1 MKHLF
6 ALFVVLFALSACGKK
21 EEPAEPAA
29 ANEPAA
35 VEAPAETPDE
45 TATPAAG
52 TDPEE
57 TIQVVE
63 ESAAVEE
70 ADEGEAILLA
80 MADEDEA
87 PREWKFRE
95 GQHYERLVP
104 TQPIVGSA
112 DKIEVAEVFQYTC
125 PHCFTLDPAINQ
137 WADEL
142 DPDARF
148 VRLPAVFNRAAQVHA
163 QMYYTAELLASNG
176 ILDDFGQFH
185 TAAFNEIHRRGNR
198 LVSVDAI
205 ERLFAR
211 FGVSGED
218 FNKTW
223 NSFPVNQKMRV
234 GGDLVRR
241 YNVSSVP
248 MVVVNGKY
256 RVSNQ
261 ANLLEI
267 IDELLI
273 REGLR

>member
-1 MKHLF
+1 MKQLF
-6 ALFVVLFALSACGKK
+6 ALFVIVFALAACGKK
-21 EEPAEPAA
+21 EEVPETAA
-29 ANEPAA
+29 PEEPAA
-35 VEAPAETPDE
+35 VEAPADTADETPAAESGPDE
-45 TATPAAG
+45 TL
-52 TDPEE
+52 
-57 TIQVVE
+57 QVVE
-63 ESAAVEE
+63 ESAAVEV
-70 ADEGEAILLA
+70 ADEDEAIVLA
-80 MADEDEA
+80 MADGDEA
-87 PREWKFRE
+87 PREWKFKE

-104 TQPIVGSA
+104 TQPTVGSA

-125 PHCFTLDPAINQ
+125 PHCFSLDPTLSK

-148 VRLPAVFNRAAQVHA
+148 VRIPAVFNRAAQVHA

-176 ILDDFGQFH
+176 TLDDFGQFH

-205 ERLFAR
+205 ARLFAR
-211 FGVSGED
+211 FGVSQED
-218 FNKTW
+218 FDKAW

-234 GGDLVRR
+234 GADLARR

-248 MVVVNGKY
+248 TIVVNGKY

-267 IDELLI
+267 IDELLV

>member
-1 MKHLF
+1 MKQLF
-6 ALFVVLFALSACGKK
+6 ALFVIAFALAACGKK
-21 EEPAEPAA
+21 EEVPETAA
-29 ANEPAA
+29 PEEPAA
-35 VEAPAETPDE
+35 VEAPADTADETPAAESGPDE
-45 TATPAAG
+45 TL
-52 TDPEE
+52 
-57 TIQVVE
+57 QVVE
-63 ESAAVEE
+63 ESAAVEV
-70 ADEGEAILLA
+70 ADEDEAIVLA
-80 MADEDEA
+80 MADGDEA
-87 PREWKFRE
+87 PREWKFKE

-104 TQPIVGSA
+104 TQPTVGSA

-125 PHCFTLDPAINQ
+125 PHCFSLDPTLSK

-148 VRLPAVFNRAAQVHA
+148 VRIPAVFNRAAQVHA

-176 ILDDFGQFH
+176 TLDDFGQFH

-205 ERLFAR
+205 ARLFAR
-211 FGVSGED
+211 FGVSQED
-218 FNKTW
+218 FDKAW

-234 GGDLVRR
+234 GADLARR

-248 MVVVNGKY
+248 TIVVNGKY

-267 IDELLI
+267 IDELLV

>member
-6 ALFVVLFALSACGKK
+6 TLFIVLFALSACGNK
-21 EEPAEPAA
+21 EEPQEPAA
-29 ANEPAA
+29 ADEAAA
-35 VEAPAETPDE
+35 VEAPAKSVDE
-45 TATPAAG
+45 AATPAAEG
-52 TDPEE
+52 GQEDTL
-57 TIQVVE
+57 QVVE
-63 ESAAVEE
+63 ESAAVEV
-70 ADEGEAILLA
+70 
-80 MADEDEA
+80 ADEDEA
-87 PREWKFRE
+87 IVLAMADTDESPRDWKFKE

-104 TQPIVGSA
+104 TQPTVGSA

-125 PHCFTLDPAINQ
+125 PHCFTLDPTLSQ

-148 VRLPAVFNRAAQVHA
+148 VRIPAVFNRAAQVHA
-163 QMYYTAELLASNG
+163 QMFYTAELLASNG
-176 ILDDFGQFH
+176 TLEDFGQFH

-218 FNKTW
+218 FSKSW
-223 NSFPVNQKMRV
+223 NSFPVNQKLRV

-241 YNVSSVP
+241 YNVASVP
-248 MVVVNGKY
+248 TIVVNGKY

-261 ANLLEI
+261 ANLTEI

>member
-1 MKHLF
+1 MKQLF
-6 ALFVVLFALSACGKK
+6 ALFVIVFALAACGKK
-21 EEPAEPAA
+21 EEVPETAA
-29 ANEPAA
+29 PEEPAA
-35 VEAPAETPDE
+35 VEAPADTADETPAVESGPDE
-45 TATPAAG
+45 TL
-52 TDPEE
+52 
-57 TIQVVE
+57 QVVE
-63 ESAAVEE
+63 ESAAVEV
-70 ADEGEAILLA
+70 ADEDEAIVLA
-80 MADEDEA
+80 MADGDEA
-87 PREWKFRE
+87 PREWKFKE

-104 TQPIVGSA
+104 TQPTVGSA

-125 PHCFTLDPAINQ
+125 PHCFSLDPTLSK

-148 VRLPAVFNRAAQVHA
+148 VRIPAVFNRAAQVHA

-176 ILDDFGQFH
+176 TLDDFGQFH

-205 ERLFAR
+205 ARLFAR
-211 FGVSGED
+211 FGVSQED
-218 FNKTW
+218 FDKAW

-234 GGDLVRR
+234 GADLARR

-248 MVVVNGKY
+248 TIVVNGKY

-267 IDELLI
+267 IDELLV

>member
-6 ALFVVLFALSACGKK
+6 ALFVVLLALSACGKK
-21 EEPAEPAA
+21 DEAQVPAA
-29 ANEPAA
+29 TDEPVA
-35 VEAPAETPDE
+35 VEAPAEATDD
-45 TATPAAG
+45 TATPEAEAVQ
-52 TDPEE
+52 EE
-57 TIQVVE
+57 TIVVE

-70 ADEGEAILLA
+70 ADEDQAIVLA
-80 MADEDEA
+80 MADTDEA
-87 PREWKFRE
+87 PRDWKFKE
-95 GQHYERLVP
+95 GRDYERLVP

-125 PHCFTLDPAINQ
+125 PHCFTLDPSISQ
-137 WADEL
+137 WAGEL
-142 DPDARF
+142 DTDARF
-148 VRLPAVFNRAAQVHA
+148 VRIPAQFNRAAQVHA
-163 QMYYTAELLASNG
+163 QMFYTAELLASNG
-176 ILDDFGQFH
+176 TLEDFGQFH

-218 FNKTW
+218 FGKAW

-234 GGDLVRR
+234 GADLVRR
-241 YNVSSVP
+241 YNISSVP
-248 MVVVNGKY
+248 MIVVNGKY

-267 IDELLI
+267 IDELLA

>member
-6 ALFVVLFALSACGKK
+6 ALFVVLFAVSACGKK
-21 EEPAEPAA
+21 DEAPQPAA
-29 ANEPAA
+29 DEPAA
-35 VEAPAETPDE
+35 VEAPAGTADE
-45 TATPAAG
+45 TATPA
-52 TDPEE
+52 TESDPDE
-57 TIQVVE
+57 TLQVVE

-70 ADEGEAILLA
+70 ADEDEAIVLA
-80 MADEDEA
+80 MADPDEA
-87 PREWKFRE
+87 PREWKFKE
-95 GQHYERLVP
+95 GRDYERLVP
-104 TQPIVGSA
+104 TQPTVGSA

-125 PHCFTLDPAINQ
+125 PHCFSLDPTLNK
-137 WADEL
+137 WAAEL

-148 VRLPAVFNRAAQVHA
+148 VRIPAVFNRAAQVHA

-176 ILDDFGQFH
+176 VLDDFGQFH

-198 LVSVDAI
+198 LVSQDAI

-211 FGVSGED
+211 FGVSAED

-234 GGDLVRR
+234 GADLTRR
-241 YNVSSVP
+241 YNVASVP
-248 MVVVNGKY
+248 TVIVNGKY

-261 ANLLEI
+261 ADLLDI
-267 IDELLI
+267 IDELLV